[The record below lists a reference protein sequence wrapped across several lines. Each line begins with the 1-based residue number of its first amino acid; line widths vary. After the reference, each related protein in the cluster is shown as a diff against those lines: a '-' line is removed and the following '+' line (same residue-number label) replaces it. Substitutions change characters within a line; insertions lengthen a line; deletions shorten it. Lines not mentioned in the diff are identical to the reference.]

1 MNLNIEK
8 LQLRPRLQK
17 IGSSTRRRSAEHF
30 VAVVVIFFT
39 AFGGGCHGAADENY
53 QASKNPNVQLLEEV
67 LRGPRCRA
75 EKTKFLISSGTSP
88 DVKTRMGTSVL
99 QLALEMRGNDCAA
112 VFLQNG
118 ADILS
123 VNTNG
128 QNAVHSA
135 VIGGSS
141 ELVGQLLRAGAG
153 ADIPDI
159 QGVTP
164 LMIAAYTGNEKAIRI
179 LLDAGADTCRRDMRG
194 RSADNLAKLSSKDW
208 SANLKCKR
216 RPPVLSS
223 GRY

>member
-1 MNLNIEK
+1 
-8 LQLRPRLQK
+8 
-17 IGSSTRRRSAEHF
+17 
-30 VAVVVIFFT
+30 
-39 AFGGGCHGAADENY
+39 
-53 QASKNPNVQLLEEV
+53 
-67 LRGPRCRA
+67 
-75 EKTKFLISSGTSP
+75 
-88 DVKTRMGTSVL
+88 MGTSVL

-179 LLDAGADTCRRDMRG
+179 LLDAGADTCRRDKRG

-216 RPPVLSS
+216 RVFVHQS
-223 GRY
+223 